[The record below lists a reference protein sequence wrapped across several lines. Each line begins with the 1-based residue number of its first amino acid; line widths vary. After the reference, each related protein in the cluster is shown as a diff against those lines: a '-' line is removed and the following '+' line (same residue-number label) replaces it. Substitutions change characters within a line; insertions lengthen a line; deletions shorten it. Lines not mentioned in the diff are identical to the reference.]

1 MARFE
6 FKQDPPD
13 EDWLARGD
21 RLLNLVVR
29 GFGLML
35 LVVGLIV
42 ALTVIVSAWSLY
54 LSPTHIERFAQAVEQ
69 GSHLDLTLSHVTQRG
84 QQQLDSSD
92 RAGTSPAPRAPTSA
106 SLATQP
112 GFRFSYFMAWLLAI
126 LLLLLIGRLAIAA
139 VRTGG
144 ELALYDVQ
152 VKKLARALIHER
164 ARTPTN
170 SG

>member
-21 RLLNLVVR
+21 RQLNLVVR
-29 GFGLML
+29 GFGLVL

-42 ALTVIVSAWSLY
+42 ALTVIGSAWSLY

-69 GSHLDLTLSHVTQRG
+69 GSHLDLTLSRTTQHG
-84 QQQLDSSD
+84 QQQLDSADS
-92 RAGTSPAPRAPTSA
+92 AGVSA
-106 SLATQP
+106 TARTPSSIATQP
-112 GFRFSYFMAWLLAI
+112 GLRLSYFMAWLIAI
-126 LLLLLIGRLAIAA
+126 LLLLLVGRLAIAA

-152 VKKLARALIHER
+152 VKKLARALIKESAHKP
-164 ARTPTN
+164 AD
-170 SG
+170 